1 MIHRPTIVIA
11 SVKEGPEFRGSGYL
25 ATEEE
30 KAEVE
35 TLFLAFNLR
44 IHEHCE
50 DKALLISR
58 GNGFIN
64 STPL

>member
-1 MIHRPTIVIA
+1 MTYRPAIVIA
-11 SVKEGPEFRGSGYL
+11 SVKERLEFPAGYL
-25 ATEEE
+25 ASEEE

-35 TLFLAFNLR
+35 ALFLAFNLR